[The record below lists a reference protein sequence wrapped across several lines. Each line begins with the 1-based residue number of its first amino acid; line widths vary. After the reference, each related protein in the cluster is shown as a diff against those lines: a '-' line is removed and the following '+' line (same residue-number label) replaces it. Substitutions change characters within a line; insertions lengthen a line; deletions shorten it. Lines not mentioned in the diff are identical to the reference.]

1 MARRSDHSHDEI
13 RNMILNAAETI
24 VMEHGLKGLSTRKV
38 TRDIGYTVGTLYLV
52 FENLDDLVTHINART
67 LNRLY
72 QLLTDKD
79 TENLTEKERLHRL
92 GQIYVNFAYADP
104 HCWALIYEDRHSIG
118 RPIPDW
124 YKKNI
129 LQMFSVIEEVMKPLA
144 PSRTDGEI
152 EQTASALWAG
162 IHGICMLGITQKLN
176 CVDKDC
182 VLKLVEYLINN
193 FLKGFSDKKE
203 YS

>member
-13 RNMILNAAETI
+13 RDMILNAAETI

-72 QLLTDKD
+72 LLLTGKD
-79 TENLTEKERLHRL
+79 TKDLTKKEQLHRL

-104 HCWALIYEDRHSIG
+104 HRWALIYEDRHSKDH
-118 RPIPDW
+118 PMPVW

-129 LQMFSVIEEVMKPLA
+129 LQMFTIVEELLKPLA
-144 PSRTDGEI
+144 PTRTEGEI
-152 EQTASALWAG
+152 TQAASSLWAG
-162 IHGICMLGITQKLN
+162 VYGICILGITQKLN
-176 CVDKDC
+176 CSGKEY
-182 VLKLVEYLINN
+182 VLELVEYLINN
-193 FLKGFSDKKE
+193 FLKGFADTE
-203 YS
+203 E